1 MLLDPLTCF
10 AAIKSGIG
18 LVERGIK
25 AGKDLSDLAGPIMKW
40 ASNEAH
46 LETHA
51 ARKGNTGVL
60 GKLTGIEQDAIA
72 AFLRKQELNKMRDQL
87 REIFVLYVDNGLA
100 QWEMLQKEI
109 AHQRALQRQRIKEAE
124 DRKRRFKNR
133 LIILTAVGVAVTIL
147 LFEIQ
152 WLMNKL

>member
-10 AAIKSGIG
+10 AAIKSGIS

-25 AGKDLSDLAGPIMKW
+25 AGKDLTDLAGPIMKW

-60 GKLTGIEQDAIA
+60 GKLTGVEQDAIA
-72 AFLRKQELNKMRDQL
+72 AYLRKKELNKMRDQL
-87 REIFVLYVDNGLA
+87 REIFLLYADNGLA
-100 QWEMLQKEI
+100 EWEMLQKEI
-109 AHQRALQRQRIKEAE
+109 AHQRALQKQRIKEAE

-133 LIILTAVGVAVTIL
+133 LIIIGAIGLAVVVL
-147 LFEIQ
+147 LLEIK
-152 WLMNKL
+152 WLMEKL